1 MGHFINY
8 TTMDTVTLQIISP
21 HIFGLLS
28 ELQKNNM
35 VKIIASSEHQT
46 DTNVCLSEKYRGV
59 LDRKKGREL
68 LNHIETIRNEWHDT
82 L

>member
-1 MGHFINY
+1 MN
-8 TTMDTVTLQIISP
+8 TVTLQIISP
-21 HIFGLLS
+21 HIFGLLN

-35 VKIIASSEHQT
+35 IKIIAFPEHPT
-46 DTNVCLSEKYRGV
+46 NTNVNVRLSEKYRGAI
-59 LDRKKGREL
+59 DRKKGREL